1 MWGTWLHML
10 GYICSGVCFSI
21 ITLVNVFLCVFVP
34 QDLPH
39 EDECK
44 EEEDLDNQQVCNQE
58 SHSSLDQQDPDSQQ
72 TKEEEEEICTSL
84 EGEQLVLKHEG
95 KGILVWAREDQD
107 GVSDTNWKPEINLHR
122 TGM

>member
-1 MWGTWLHML
+1 ML
-10 GYICSGVCFSI
+10 GYICSGGCFAI

-34 QDLPH
+34 QDLPD

-44 EEEDLDNQQVCNQE
+44 EEEDMDNQQVCNQE
-58 SHSSLDQQDPDSQQ
+58 SHSNLDQQDPDSQQ

-107 GVSDTNWKPEINLHR
+107 RLSDTNWKPEINSHR
-122 TGM
+122 IGM